1 MTIFVLALRSGSPEG
16 GSSMVVI
23 ERVSPG
29 IAHHKPLEVDGVS
42 WAQGVPLQHSS
53 SQPWHI
59 VSTIRL
65 LRITHKHSLFM
76 FDIYLPSNPEV
87 IACKLL
93 INFKEIKQKLQPE
106 ELDI

>member
-1 MTIFVLALRSGSPEG
+1 MAHSV
-16 GSSMVVI
+16 
-23 ERVSPG
+23 
-29 IAHHKPLEVDGVS
+29 HHK
-42 WAQGVPLQHSS
+42 
-53 SQPWHI
+53 
-59 VSTIRL
+59 TIYQ
-65 LRITHKHSLFM
+65 RITRKRSLFM